1 MTAASTPPARRRRA
15 AQALPRP
22 TAGRRPAPAA
32 AGAVDLALQG
42 GGSHGAFTWGVLDTL
57 LADGRLRLDGLSGT
71 SAGAMNAAVLASGWA
86 NGGAEGARRALAG
99 FWAAVGGSPG
109 CLGGGTALAGPAP
122 GVAWPAWMFNR
133 DLWPGYAAWEAWWR
147 LFSPAQLN
155 PWHLDPLR
163 DIVREHVDVPALR
176 RGPLKVFVTAT
187 SVRTGQPRVF
197 SGNDLSVEALMAS
210 ACLPQTAQTVV
221 IDGEP
226 YWDGGFSGNPAL
238 WPLIYGT
245 RTDDVLLVQIN
256 PRQHDGI
263 PQTAAEIA
271 DRVNEITFNSSLVAE
286 LRAIAFVQTLVQQ
299 QRVDTQRYRSLRLH
313 RIADEPGLAPFDASS
328 KLNNDP
334 RLLQT
339 LFELGRTAAQG
350 WLARH
355 ADDVGRRSTLDVDEV
370 YLAPRRPG

>member
-1 MTAASTPPARRRRA
+1 MTAPAPPARRRTATPTSPRA
-15 AQALPRP
+15 A
-22 TAGRRPAPAA
+22 PARARGPAA
-32 AGAVDLALQG
+32 GTAVDLALQG
-42 GGSHGAFTWGVLDTL
+42 GGSHGAFTWGVLDAL

-86 NGGAEGARRALAG
+86 QGGADGARQALAR

-109 CLGGGTALAGPAP
+109 CLGGDPAVPAAGVGMAR
-122 GVAWPAWMFNR
+122 PAWMFNR
-133 DLWPGYAAWEAWWR
+133 DLWPGYAAWEAWLR

-155 PWHLDPLR
+155 PWQLDPLR
-163 DIVREHVDVPALR
+163 DIVRAHVDVQALR

-197 SGNDLSVEALMAS
+197 SGEDLSVEALMAS
-210 ACLPQTAQTVV
+210 ACLPQTARTVV
-221 IDGEP
+221 IEGEA

-256 PRQHDGI
+256 PRDHDGI
-263 PQTAAEIA
+263 PQTAAEIT
-271 DRVNEITFNSSLVAE
+271 DRVNEITFNASLVAE
-286 LRAIAFVQTLVQQ
+286 LRAIAFVQTLVQEK
-299 QRVDTQRYRSLRLH
+299 RVDTQRYRSLRLH

-339 LFELGRTAAQG
+339 LFELGRAAAQG

-355 ADDVGRRSTLDVDEV
+355 VGDVGRRSTLDVGKV
-370 YLAPRRPG
+370 YLAPRGPD